1 MKKCTMEPAELVR
14 LYEVEGW
21 TLRRIGEAAGVSGG
35 RVREIRDRYIRHRE
49 HAASSYARPAIA
61 ERMRNIWTIYDR
73 PNDYPETF
81 VARQYV
87 IREAYAEPVR
97 DTAVVGPLDALRVR
111 LERAG
116 LVKVGRQEADEPQI
130 VESWI

>member
-1 MKKCTMEPAELVR
+1 MKKCTLEPAEIVR

-35 RVREIRDRYIRHRE
+35 RVREIRDRYVSHRE
-49 HAASSYARPAIA
+49 HAASSYARPVIA
-61 ERMRNIWTIYDR
+61 ERMRTVWTVYDR

-87 IREAYAEPVR
+87 IRETYAEPVG
-97 DTAVVGPLDALRVR
+97 DTVIGPLDALRAR
-111 LERAG
+111 FERAG
-116 LVKVGRQEADEPQI
+116 LVNICRQDGDEPQI